1 LSSSGAA
8 RVHNRP
14 KVPRALVFV
23 FALVFLFETWI
34 WDSVVAVGRRVFA
47 LVPWV
52 AIKATLVRLID
63 RLPAWV
69 ALLMFG
75 IPFLVAETGAF
86 ICVVITATGHI
97 VVGAAGYVVVKV
109 VGFGLVVPIFDL
121 TREKLLTMPWFAHV
135 YRKFLLLHEFAER
148 LVAPYRRAA
157 AAFVNGLRA
166 RARAY
171 WARLRI
177 GAEGEAG

>member
-1 LSSSGAA
+1 
-8 RVHNRP
+8 VHNRP

-23 FALVFLFETWI
+23 FALAFLFETWI
-34 WDSVVAVGRRVFA
+34 WDGAVAVIRRTLA
-47 LVPWV
+47 LVPWI
-52 AIKATLVRLID
+52 AFKAALVRLID

-75 IPFLVAETGAF
+75 IPFVVSEVGAF
-86 ICVVITATGHI
+86 GCVVFTATGHI
-97 VVGAAGYVVVKV
+97 VAGAAGYVVVKV

-121 TREKLLTMPWFAHV
+121 TRHRLMTMPWFALLFE
-135 YRKFLLLHEFAER
+135 KFVVFHEFAER
-148 LVAPYRRAA
+148 LVAPYREAA

-171 WARLRI
+171 WTRRPV
-177 GAEGEAG
+177 GAEEEIG